1 MMITIYTI
9 AFVVSVPVL
18 LPVRRAA
25 LALSLVDRP
34 DTRKLHTGSIP
45 LAGGIAVFLSSLL
58 QLMVLYPSTE
68 ALTLMSLCFLLLA
81 TGVLDDL
88 FNVRAT
94 IRLLVQLSVALCLI
108 YWVGLRIEYLGPVLG
123 STPIFLSGLMVP
135 IFTSFCIIGVANA
148 INMIDGMDGLLGSI
162 TAITLL
168 AMSFLASGGNHNYEM
183 QICLV
188 LAGSISAFLLF
199 NIPAFGLNRP
209 LFMGDAGSIMI
220 GFMMAAL
227 LIALTQGEHAA
238 LDPVVAGWLVGLP
251 LLDTASLMVRRVV
264 SGKSPFEAGRDHL
277 HHTLHSLGLSATAT
291 VQALVGIHLIMV
303 SIGLFA
309 HYSSLPNALFFWLF
323 VATAVAHFLVTPLV
337 VKHFHEKFSD
347 HSLTQ

>member
-1 MMITIYTI
+1 MMIATYTI
-9 AFVVSVPVL
+9 AFVVSVLVL

-25 LALSLVDRP
+25 LAVSLVDRP
-34 DTRKLHTGSIP
+34 DTRKLHIGNIP

-94 IRLLVQLSVALCLI
+94 IRLFVQLGVALCLI
-108 YWVGLRIEYLGPVLG
+108 YWGGLRIEYLGPVLG
-123 STPIFLSGLMVP
+123 STPIFLGGLMVP
-135 IFTSFCIIGVANA
+135 LFTSFCIIGVANA

-168 AMSFLASGGNHNYEM
+168 AMAFLAGTGSHNYEM

-220 GFMMAAL
+220 GFMIAAL
-227 LIALTQGEHAA
+227 LIALTQGENPA
-238 LDPVVAGWLVGLP
+238 LEPVVAGWLVGLP

-277 HHTLHSLGLSATAT
+277 HHTLFGLGLSAAAT
-291 VQALVGIHLIMV
+291 VQVLVGIQLIMV
-303 SIGLFA
+303 SIGMLA
-309 HYSSLPNALFFWLF
+309 HYSRLPSALFFWLF
-323 VATAVAHFLVTPLV
+323 VATVVAHFVFTPRLA
-337 VKHFHEKFSD
+337 KRIQARYAD

>member
-1 MMITIYTI
+1 MMIATYTI
-9 AFVVSVPVL
+9 AFVVSVLVL
-18 LPVRRAA
+18 LPVRHAA

-34 DTRKLHTGSIP
+34 DNRKLHIGNIP

-58 QLMVLYPSTE
+58 QLIVLYPTAE

-94 IRLLVQLSVALCLI
+94 IRLFVQLGVALCLI

-123 STPIFLSGLMVP
+123 STPIFLGGLMVP
-135 IFTSFCIIGVANA
+135 LFTSFCIIGVANA

-168 AMSFLASGGNHNYEM
+168 AMAFLAGTGSHNYEM

-188 LAGSISAFLLF
+188 FAGSISAFLLF

-220 GFMMAAL
+220 GFIIAAL

-238 LDPVVAGWLVGLP
+238 LEPVVAGWLVGLP
-251 LLDTASLMVRRVV
+251 LLDTTSLMIRRLV

-277 HHTLHSLGLSATAT
+277 HHTLHGLGLSATAT
-291 VQALVGIHLIMV
+291 LQALVGIHLIMV
-303 SIGLFA
+303 GIGLLA

-323 VATAVAHFLVTPLV
+323 VTAVVTHFFVTPLV
-337 VKHFHEKFSD
+337 AKYFHEKFSD